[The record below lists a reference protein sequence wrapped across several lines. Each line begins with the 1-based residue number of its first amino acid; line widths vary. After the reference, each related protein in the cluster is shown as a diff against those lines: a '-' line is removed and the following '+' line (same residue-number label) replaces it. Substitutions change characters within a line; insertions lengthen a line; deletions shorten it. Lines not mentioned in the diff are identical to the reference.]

1 MAVRRALV
9 LGGGGLAG
17 IAWETGVL
25 AGLASGGADVRGAN
39 LVIGTSAG
47 STVGAWLG
55 SGLPVEELYRRLVAA
70 PLPGADLKPAASL
83 TDLVDMFFS
92 LAEVAD
98 GDTDWRR
105 RVGAAA
111 LAAETVP
118 EAARRAAVAARL
130 PVHRWP
136 ENELA
141 IVAVDA
147 ATGEERVFRRDSGVG
162 LVDAV
167 TASCA
172 IPLLWPPVTIGAS
185 RYVDGGI
192 RSVANADLAEG
203 CDRVLIL
210 APVSDGKVT
219 GQAETLSAGARVHVI
234 EPDAGSHAAIG
245 TDVGDPATRLP
256 AATAGHAQGAAAAA
270 TVAALWQKP

>member
-1 MAVRRALV
+1 
-9 LGGGGLAG
+9 
-17 IAWETGVL
+17 VL
-25 AGLASGGADVRGAN
+25 AGLASGGAGVGDAD

-47 STVGAWLG
+47 SMVGAWLG
-55 SGLPVEELYRRLVAA
+55 SGLPVEELYRRLTEA
-70 PLPGADLKPAASL
+70 PLPGQDLTPSTSLAEL
-83 TDLVDMFFS
+83 TDLFFR

-98 GDTDWRR
+98 GDVDWRR
-105 RVGAAA
+105 RVCAEA

-118 EAARRAAVAARL
+118 EHVRREIIAARL
-130 PVHRWP
+130 PVHAWP
-136 ENELA
+136 ESELA

-147 ATGEERVFRRDSGVG
+147 VTAGERVFRRDSGVD

-172 IPLLWPPVTIGAS
+172 IPVLWPPVTIGGS

-192 RSVANADLAEG
+192 RSVTNADLAEG
-203 CDRVLIL
+203 HDRVLIL

-219 GQAETLSAGARVHVI
+219 RQAEALSESARVHVI
-234 EPDAGSHAAIG
+234 EPDADSRAAIG

-256 AATAGHAQGAAAAA
+256 AARTGHAQGAA
-270 TVAALWQKP
+270 VASAVADMWQKP

>member
-1 MAVRRALV
+1 MTAALV

-25 AGLASGGADVRGAN
+25 AGLASGGADVRGAD
-39 LVIGTSAG
+39 LVVGTSAG
-47 STVGAWLG
+47 SLVGAWLG
-55 SGLPVEELYRRLVAA
+55 SGLPVDELYRRLIDA
-70 PLPGADLKPAASL
+70 PLPGEDLKPSASL
-83 TDLVDMFFS
+83 ADLVDTFTR
-92 LAEVAD
+92 LAKTAD
-98 GDTDWRR
+98 GDVDWRR

-118 EAARRAAVAARL
+118 EAARRAVFAARL
-130 PVHRWP
+130 SVHQWP
-136 ENELA
+136 ESELA

-147 ATGEERVFRRDSGVG
+147 ITGGQQVFRRDSGVD

-192 RSVANADLAEG
+192 RSVINADLAEG
-203 CDRVLIL
+203 HDRVLIL
-210 APVSDGKVT
+210 APVSDGKVS
-219 GQAETLSAGARVHVI
+219 GEAEALSDGARVHLI
-234 EPDAGSHAAIG
+234 EPDAASRAAFG

-256 AATAGHAQGAAAAA
+256 AATAGHAQGAATASA
-270 TVAALWQKP
+270 VAALWQKP